1 MGRRSRKRSIA
12 APAASRGDARA
23 GGSASVSRSE
33 ARDAAVRAQL
43 RPLADDERPLPLL
56 IAIALCVILGVG
68 NLVAYAA
75 GLEIDGER
83 PSFFGIALLSF
94 LLLAAAVGMWGK
106 RYWAVLGFQA
116 LLGIT
121 VVLAALALLVSGNLA
136 AVAVSLA
143 TVGLGGW
150 LFWKL
155 VRIMARIQ
163 MPRPGG
169 GEPIR

>member
-23 GGSASVSRSE
+23 GRPASVSRSE

-43 RPLADDERPLPLL
+43 RPLADDERPPALL
-56 IAIALCVILGVG
+56 IAIVVCVLLGVG

-83 PSFFGIALLSF
+83 PALFGIALLSF

-121 VVLAALALLVSGNLA
+121 VVLAALALLVSGNVA

-143 TVGLGGW
+143 IVGLGGW

-163 MPRPGG
+163 MPRAGGPG
-169 GEPIR
+169 